1 MKRWLK
7 WLVIV
12 LVLLAIAGFVMRSVK
27 ARKTEQAALSSAA
40 SAVPVLELNAADLI
54 VARQQDMQPTLAVS
68 GGLKA
73 VNSAFVKARV
83 AAEVKAL
90 SVREGDAVKA
100 GQVIGTLDS
109 TEFDLRLRQ
118 AEQTAFAAKAQVDM
132 AQRTLSNN
140 RALVAQGFISPTG
153 LDTSISMQASAQASY
168 LASAAAVELARKSRR
183 DAQLVAPISG
193 IVSQRLVQPGERVA
207 IDTRLVEIVDLSRL
221 ELEAAMAPE
230 DVVNVRVGQ
239 AAQLDVDGRAQPLA
253 ARVSRINPSTQAG
266 TRAVMVYLAI
276 DNADASASGGLR
288 QGLFARGA
296 IKLERQSALLV
307 PATVVRIDQARPY
320 VLAVVDGK
328 VSQRS
333 VSLGARGE
341 ITLDGRTEAA
351 VELTG
356 AAVAPG
362 TTLLRGTVGQVR
374 DGTAVKIV
382 SAALATAPAPAPAP
396 VSAPA
401 SAPAAASAAA
411 AAVSASQAA
420 GAR

>member
-1 MKRWLK
+1 
-7 WLVIV
+7 
-12 LVLLAIAGFVMRSVK
+12 MRSVT
-27 ARKTEQAALSSAA
+27 ARKTEQVALSSAA
-40 SAVPVLELNAADLI
+40 NSVPVLELNAADLI
-54 VARQQDMQPTLAVS
+54 VARQQEMQRTLAVS

-83 AAEVKAL
+83 AAEVQTL

-100 GQVIGTLDS
+100 GQLIGALDS

-132 AQRTLSNN
+132 AQRTLANN

-153 LDTSISMQASAQASY
+153 LDTSISMEASAQASY

-183 DAQLVAPISG
+183 DAQLVAPITG

-207 IDTRLVEIVDLSRL
+207 IDARLIEIVDLSRL

-230 DVVNVRVGQ
+230 DVVKVRIGQ
-239 AAQLDVDGRAQPLA
+239 AAQLDVDGFAQPLA

-266 TRAVMVYLAI
+266 TRAVLVYLA
-276 DNADASASGGLR
+276 AETSAGAASGLR

-296 IKLERQSALLV
+296 IQLERQSALLV
-307 PATVVRIDQARPY
+307 PATAVRIDQARPY

-328 VSQRS
+328 VSQRN
-333 VSLGARGE
+333 VTLGARGD

-356 AAVAPG
+356 DAVAPG
-362 TTLLRGTVGQVR
+362 TLLLRGTVGQLR
-374 DGTAVKIV
+374 DGTRVRIV
-382 SAALATAPAPAPAP
+382 TSTP
-396 VSAPA
+396 
-401 SAPAAASAAA
+401 
-411 AAVSASQAA
+411 AVSASQAA

>member
-1 MKRWLK
+1 MKPWLK
-7 WLVIV
+7 WGLVAVAV
-12 LVLLAIAGFVMRSVK
+12 LVIAGFVMRSVI
-27 ARKTEQAALSSAA
+27 ARKGEQAALSSAA
-40 SAVPVLELNAADLI
+40 NTVPVLELNAADLI
-54 VARQQDMQPTLAVS
+54 VARQQEMQRTLAVS

-90 SVREGDAVKA
+90 SVREGDTVKA
-100 GQVIGTLDS
+100 GQMIGTLDS

-132 AQRTLSNN
+132 AQRTLTNN

-168 LASAAAVELARKSRR
+168 LASAAAVDLARKARR

-207 IDTRLVEIVDLSRL
+207 IDARLVEIVDLSRL

-266 TRAVMVYLAI
+266 TRAVMVYLAT
-276 DNADASASGGLR
+276 DAAAAASGLR
-288 QGLFARGA
+288 QGLFARGV
-296 IKLERQSALLV
+296 IKLERQSALMI
-307 PATVVRIDQARPY
+307 PATSVRIDQARPY

-333 VSLGARGE
+333 VTLGMRGD
-341 ITLDGRTEAA
+341 ITLDGRTEAG

-356 AAVAPG
+356 DAVPPG
-362 TTLLRGTVGQVR
+362 TLLLRGTVGQLR
-374 DGTAVKIV
+374 DGTPVKIV
-382 SAALATAPAPAPAP
+382 T
-396 VSAPA
+396 
-401 SAPAAASAAA
+401 APAAAASVSAASA
-411 AAVSASQAA
+411 ASATSAAQAT

>member
-7 WLVIV
+7 WLVAGV
-12 LVLLAIAGFVMRSVK
+12 VLLVIAGFVMRSVT

-40 SAVPVLELNAADLI
+40 NSVPVLELNAADLI
-54 VARQQDMQPTLAVS
+54 VARQQEMQRTLAVS

-83 AAEVKAL
+83 AAEVKTL

-100 GQVIGTLDS
+100 GQLIGALDS

-132 AQRTLSNN
+132 AQRTLANN

-153 LDTSISMQASAQASY
+153 LDTSISMEASAQASY

-183 DAQLVAPISG
+183 DAQLVAPITG

-207 IDTRLVEIVDLSRL
+207 IDARLIEIVDLSRM

-230 DVVNVRVGQ
+230 DVVKVRIGQ
-239 AAQLDVDGRAQPLA
+239 AAQLDVDGFAQPLA
-253 ARVSRINPSTQAG
+253 ARVTRINPSTQAG
-266 TRAVMVYLAI
+266 TRAVLVYLA
-276 DNADASASGGLR
+276 AETSAGAASGLR

-307 PATVVRIDQARPY
+307 PATAVRIDQARPY

-333 VSLGARGE
+333 VTLGARGD
-341 ITLDGRTEAA
+341 ITLDGRTEAG

-356 AAVAPG
+356 DAVAPG
-362 TTLLRGTVGQVR
+362 TTLLRGTVGQLR
-374 DGTAVKIV
+374 DGTRVRIV
-382 SAALATAPAPAPAP
+382 TSTP
-396 VSAPA
+396 
-401 SAPAAASAAA
+401 
-411 AAVSASQAA
+411 AVSASQAA